1 MVDPRL
7 ANIYTIEN
15 DPSNTNQLVD
25 LLSPTGKWW
34 ATGKCLPGGTQGVH
48 YIANPFDRR
57 QLEQPLPSHRT
68 AFILLALSV

>member
-1 MVDPRL
+1 VADPRL

-15 DPSNTNQLVD
+15 DPSNSNQLVN

-48 YIANPFDRR
+48 YIANPFDYAGSYDTTAS
-57 QLEQPLPSHRT
+57 PS
-68 AFILLALSV
+68 IDDS